1 MDDDLTQNGGLGQV
15 TAPRRIMIIGAPGS
29 GKSTLARILGAHY
42 DIPVYHMDR
51 AVHWLPGWKER
62 PLEEKTPIVKLIVQ
76 EEAWVFEGGHA
87 TTYPD
92 RAARADLLIWLD
104 LSLPLRLFR
113 VIRRTLRD
121 RGRVRPD
128 CQDECPERINM
139 LPELISFNLRTRKTA
154 KVRQQ
159 AAFDAFGK
167 EKHRLTT
174 RKAVAEFI
182 AQLPGKAGSPQST
195 GP

>member
-1 MDDDLTQNGGLGQV
+1 MDEDLIQNGGPSPV
-15 TAPRRIMIIGAPGS
+15 TTPRRIMIIGAPGS
-29 GKSTLARILGAHY
+29 GKSTLARTLGAHY

-62 PLEEKTPIVKLIVQ
+62 PLEEKTPIVKLIVR

-104 LSLPLRLFR
+104 LPLSLRLFR

-121 RGRVRPD
+121 RGHVRPD
-128 CQDECPERINM
+128 CQDECPERIDM
-139 LPELISFNLRTRKTA
+139 LPEFIGFFLRTRKTA
-154 KVRQQ
+154 KAKQQ
-159 AAFDAFGK
+159 AAFDAFDK
-167 EKHRLTT
+167 DKHRLTT
-174 RKAVAEFI
+174 RKSVAEFT
-182 AQLPGKAGSPQST
+182 AQVPTPADTAFKPAP
-195 GP
+195 